1 MFNTTATIIGPQAG
15 STWPPVKQNRRYSR
29 CARRSHPQH
38 AASIWD
44 LKGDRL
50 ARAGQDVDGQL
61 IEALVW
67 QAFFHHGVL
76 VEDVA
81 QERVCIGF

>member
-1 MFNTTATIIGPQAG
+1 
-15 STWPPVKQNRRYSR
+15 
-29 CARRSHPQH
+29 
-38 AASIWD
+38 

-61 IEALVW
+61 IEALVR
-67 QAFFHHGVL
+67 QAFFHHGVF

-81 QERVCIGF
+81 